1 MFKSVHTTLVHK
13 LYVTYLMPNTTIH
26 KYTFSRWFKG
36 ERCNNPLCMYCCV
49 KLSENLLTNFSQ
61 KPKSHLK
68 VTRLQATCIPE
79 WIGRKLCIASSFLF
93 VVPKSR
99 GFWFVLVQLL
109 LFASLNRFLIMI
121 SVFRHTFIKFQS
133 FLSRNLFIYKFGNC
147 VQVT

>member
-1 MFKSVHTTLVHK
+1 
-13 LYVTYLMPNTTIH
+13 MPNTTIH

-79 WIGRKLCIASSFLF
+79 WIGRKLHMYCIFFL
-93 VVPKSR
+93 VCSTKITRILVCTCSIATVCISKSVSNYDF
-99 GFWFVLVQLL
+99 GLQTHIHKVSELLESKPFHLQVWQLCTSYLKSWSWIWF
-109 LFASLNRFLIMI
+109 
-121 SVFRHTFIKFQS
+121 
-133 FLSRNLFIYKFGNC
+133 
-147 VQVT
+147 